1 MKRPIGVTLQR
12 EIMARQDGKCAYCHI
27 NIENPAHSHDR
38 ASLDHIV
45 PQSRGGTDGLDNLQF
60 LYVQCNSK
68 KGNLSHEMFMER
80 RQILG
85 TGYRKDYLQ
94 ERPKH
99 RKKMSREA
107 IARRIERNK
116 QRRVEEEKASLE
128 RLRKGPS
135 PDDRIQICMGDD
147 GVLEIIDKNYR
158 EPEPK
163 VTVLPDDTPTD
174 DYLDEHE
181 AARYLGID
189 LNYLHNS
196 KNCGAIAYHTI
207 KGQAYFSM
215 TDLDHW
221 LSRRF

>member
-38 ASLDHIV
+38 ASVDHIV
-45 PQSRGGTDGLDNLQF
+45 PRSRGGTDDLDNLQF
-60 LYVQCNSK
+60 LCVQCNSK
-68 KGNLSHEMFMER
+68 KGNLSPEMFMER
-80 RQILG
+80 QRVLG

-94 ERPKH
+94 APPKR

-116 QRRVEEEKASLE
+116 QRREEEEKARLG

-147 GVLEIIDKNYR
+147 AVLEIIDKNYR

-163 VTVLPDDTPTD
+163 VTALPD

-181 AARYLGID
+181 AAKYLGID
-189 LNYLHNS
+189 LNYVHNS

-207 KGQAYFSM
+207 NGQAYFSM

-221 LSRRF
+221 LSRRL